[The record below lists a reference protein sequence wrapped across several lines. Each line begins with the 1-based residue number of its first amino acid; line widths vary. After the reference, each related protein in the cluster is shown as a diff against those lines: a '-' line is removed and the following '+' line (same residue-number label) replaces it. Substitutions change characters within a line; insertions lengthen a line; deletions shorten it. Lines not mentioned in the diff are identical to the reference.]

1 MNQQSSPTCLNC
13 EEPLLGSFC
22 HRCGQQNLPLKQTV
36 GQLLLVFFG
45 EFFNY
50 DGRFLRSIRLM
61 LSQPGAI
68 SLAYMEGKRTT
79 YVNPVRFYLFTSAFY
94 FLLINFLAL
103 PSQAPSSTF
112 PLASQVQVQQSSP
125 KEAADGFF
133 EGVTKGLEAA
143 DNSDDGVLL
152 QTEFENFQAFQ
163 ANQATLSPEQR
174 ASGLELRF
182 LEKVYELKEKYGDTT
197 SFTSALGKE
206 VLKRLPQLLLI
217 SLPLLALIS
226 KLVFFRRKHFWYIDH
241 LVFIL
246 YESTSQFF
254 FLFIQYGIDYVALS
268 TEQGWLETL
277 AQLLTLV
284 WIGYYLISFKRFFGK
299 SWGKTLL
306 LFSWLGF
313 LQVLLLL
320 GVFILF
326 MAVSLFNL

>member
-1 MNQQSSPTCLNC
+1 
-13 EEPLLGSFC
+13 
-22 HRCGQQNLPLKQTV
+22 
-36 GQLLLVFFG
+36 
-45 EFFNY
+45 
-50 DGRFLRSIRLM
+50 M
-61 LSQPGAI
+61 LSKPGAI
-68 SLAYMEGKRTT
+68 SLAYMEGKRTI

-94 FLLINFLAL
+94 FLVINFLAL
-103 PSQAPSSTF
+103 PSQDPSSTL
-112 PLASQVQVQQSSP
+112 PLSSQVRQSST
-125 KEAADGFF
+125 EEVAHGFFDGMNEGLVAADSS
-133 EGVTKGLEAA
+133 EYRTLI
-143 DNSDDGVLL
+143 
-152 QTEFENFQAFQ
+152 QTEFESFQAFK

-174 ASGLELRF
+174 ASALEFRF

-206 VLKRLPQLLLI
+206 VVKRLPQLLLI

-226 KLVFFRRKHFWYIDH
+226 KLVFFRRNHFWYIDH

-246 YESTSQFF
+246 YESTIQFF
-254 FLFIQYGIDYVALS
+254 FLFVQYGLEYVALS
-268 TEQGWLETL
+268 TELEWLETL

>member
-1 MNQQSSPTCLNC
+1 MNQQPSPTCLNC
-13 EEPLLGSFC
+13 EEPLLGNFC
-22 HRCGQQNLPLKQTV
+22 HHCGQQNLPLKQTV

-68 SLAYMEGKRTT
+68 TLAYMEGKRST

-94 FLLINFLAL
+94 FLVINFLAL
-103 PSQAPSSTF
+103 PSQDASSTF
-112 PLASQVQVQQSSP
+112 PLASQVQQSSS
-125 KEAADGFF
+125 EEVAHGFF
-133 EGVTKGLEAA
+133 
-143 DNSDDGVLL
+143 DGVNEGLAAAESSEEGEL
-152 QTEFENFQAFQ
+152 IQTDFENFQAFQ
-163 ANQATLSPEQR
+163 
-174 ASGLELRF
+174 
-182 LEKVYELKEKYGDTT
+182 
-197 SFTSALGKE
+197 
-206 VLKRLPQLLLI
+206 RLPQLLLI

-246 YESTSQFF
+246 YETTSQFF

-277 AQLLTLV
+277 AQLLTVV
-284 WIGYYLISFKRFFGK
+284 WLGYYLMSFKRFFGK

-313 LQVLLLL
+313 LQGLLLL

>member
-1 MNQQSSPTCLNC
+1 MNQQPSPTCLNC
-13 EEPLLGSFC
+13 EEPLLGNFC
-22 HRCGQQNLPLKQTV
+22 HHCGQQNLPLKQTV

-68 SLAYMEGKRTT
+68 TLAYMEWKRST

-94 FLLINFLAL
+94 FLVINFLAL
-103 PSQAPSSTF
+103 PSQDASSTF
-112 PLASQVQVQQSSP
+112 PLASQVQQSSS
-125 KEAADGFF
+125 EEVAHGFF
-133 EGVTKGLEAA
+133 DGLNEGLAVA
-143 DNSDDGVLL
+143 DSSDDGTLI
-152 QTEFENFQAFQ
+152 QTDFENFQAFQ

-206 VLKRLPQLLLI
+206 VVKRLPQLLLI

-246 YESTSQFF
+246 YETTSQFF

-277 AQLLTLV
+277 AQLLTVV
-284 WIGYYLISFKRFFGK
+284 WLGYYLMSFKRFFGK

>member
-68 SLAYMEGKRTT
+68 TLAYMEGKRTA
-79 YVNPVRFYLFTSAFY
+79 YVNPVRFYLFTSAVY
-94 FLLINFLAL
+94 FLVINFLVL

-112 PLASQVQVQQSSP
+112 PPSSQIRVQQSSSD
-125 KEAADGFF
+125 ETEDGFF
-133 EGVTKGLEAA
+133 EGVTKGLTRTES
-143 DNSDDGVLL
+143 SDDGVLL

-174 ASGLELRF
+174 ATALELRF
-182 LEKVYELKEKYGDTT
+182 LEKVYELKEKYGDTS

-206 VLKRLPQLLLI
+206 VINRLPQLLLLT
-217 SLPLLALIS
+217 LPLLALIS
-226 KLVFFRRKHFWYIDH
+226 KGVFFRRRHYWYMDH
-241 LVFIL
+241 LTFVL
-246 YESTSQFF
+246 HLATSLF
-254 FLFIQYGIDYVALS
+254 FLLLVQQGIDWVARTTHQDWIQVVASALEIAWLGYV
-268 TEQGWLETL
+268 
-277 AQLLTLV
+277 LLC
-284 WIGYYLISFKRFFGK
+284 FKRFFGK

-313 LQVLLLL
+313 LQALLLL
-320 GVFILF
+320 GVFTLF
-326 MAVSLFNL
+326 IAFSLFNL